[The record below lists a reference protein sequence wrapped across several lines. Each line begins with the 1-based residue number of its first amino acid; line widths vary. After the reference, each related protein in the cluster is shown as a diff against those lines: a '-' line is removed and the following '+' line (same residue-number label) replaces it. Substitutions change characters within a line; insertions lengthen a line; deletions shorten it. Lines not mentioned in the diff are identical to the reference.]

1 MRHAG
6 ANSFAWHEDEP
17 DEAQRVDRFATFD
30 RHGTFELRY
39 QRYRRT
45 REDRGAMPY
54 LGEFDV
60 ELGKKKA
67 R

>member
-6 ANSFAWHEDEP
+6 AYPLSGTEDNP
-17 DEAQRVDRFATFD
+17 EAESAFDRSATFD

-39 QRYRRT
+39 QRYRRHT
-45 REDRGAMPY
+45 ASRPAPMPY
-54 LGEFDV
+54 QGEFDR
-60 ELGKKKA
+60 ELKRG